1 MKRKI
6 ALLAIL
12 AGAMLM
18 SACVGVNH
26 IGVFDESVPEQNQ
39 CLLEVRNNLS
49 VILFNNQPVSW
60 ESGLTKDTVSIYV
73 PPGENTFVVT
83 YVQTRNLPGSNLVT
97 HNTVSNTVS
106 MEFLPGHSYQI
117 YKRDIWLV
125 FLTVTTVGIKEVPV
139 KK

>member
-1 MKRKI
+1 MKTKI
-6 ALLAIL
+6 ALLAIV
-12 AGAMLM
+12 AGAILM

-39 CLLEVRNNLS
+39 CFLEIRDNLS
-49 VILFNNQPVSW
+49 VILFNNQPVNW
-60 ESGLTKDTVSIYV
+60 EPGLTKNKVTIYV

-83 YVQTRNLPGSNLVT
+83 YVQTRNIPGSNLVT
-97 HNTVSNTVS
+97 HDTISKTVS

-117 YKRDIWLV
+117 YKQETWLLL
-125 FLTVTTVGIKEVPV
+125 LTVTTVGIKEVPV